1 LYARQ
6 RKRFAA
12 DPGSAQQLVA
22 VGASPRGRDGDPV
35 ELAAWTVVA
44 QAILNLDEV
53 ITRR

>member
-1 LYARQ
+1 L
-6 RKRFAA
+6 
-12 DPGSAQQLVA
+12 
-22 VGASPRGRDGDPV
+22 DPV